1 MLYLNGLLVFAT
13 FINLILNF
21 AKRSSWSKPQSAP
34 GLVFADCLE
43 LFHLWLQREYNQSDF
58 GIDHLVMSM
67 CRAISYVA
75 GRGCL
80 LWSMYSLDKALLA
93 FALTSFCTSRPNL
106 LLLQVS
112 LDFLVWHSS
121 SSWWNDFFFFF
132 GISSKKSCRS
142 S

>member
-106 LLLQVS
+106 LINS
-112 LDFLVWHSS
+112 RDFLTSYFYISVPMMKRTFYFGVSS
-121 SSWWNDFFFFF
+121 RR
-132 GISSKKSCRS
+132 SCRS
-142 S
+142 W